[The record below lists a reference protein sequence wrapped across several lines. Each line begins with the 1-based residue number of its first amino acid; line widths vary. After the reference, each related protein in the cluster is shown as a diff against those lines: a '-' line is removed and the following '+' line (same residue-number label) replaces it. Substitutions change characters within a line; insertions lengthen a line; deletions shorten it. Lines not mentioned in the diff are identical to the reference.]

1 MCKSRIIDDDDTS
14 WFTSPSNSRKIRFA
28 CRAMAID
35 VDGQAVLRQVH
46 ALIGPLHL
54 GSNANQLADRGCG
67 VQSVGG
73 EAGFAFL
80 SDEVNR

>member
-1 MCKSRIIDDDDTS
+1 
-14 WFTSPSNSRKIRFA
+14 
-28 CRAMAID
+28 MAIE